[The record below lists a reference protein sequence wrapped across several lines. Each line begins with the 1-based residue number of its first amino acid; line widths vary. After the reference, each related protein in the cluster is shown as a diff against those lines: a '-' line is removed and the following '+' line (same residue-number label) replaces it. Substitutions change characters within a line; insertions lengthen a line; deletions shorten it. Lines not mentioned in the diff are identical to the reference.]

1 MFNFKT
7 EIHSFHTGKSQEE
20 RNSIG
25 IARLRKELKRRKRQ
39 NLCNNNVF
47 SAESSFNAK
56 TSGNQATADHVMP
69 TGGRCQHRAPRTFGD
84 TSYYNVMEIH
94 TGNTN

>member
-1 MFNFKT
+1 MDQCLGALPREKV
-7 EIHSFHTGKSQEE
+7 G
-20 RNSIG
+20 SIG
-25 IARLRKELKRRKRQ
+25 MKRRKRQ

-69 TGGRCQHRAPRTFGD
+69 TGGRCQHRASRTFGD
-84 TSYYNVMEIH
+84 TSKYDGMEIH
-94 TGNTN
+94 TGTNQLAPKDSYRVKPEWR